1 MTQAEKISWIQSE
14 IGKLDYDNDLSIWAY
29 GAETQESLNRF
40 SRMFTSAIQN
50 IDVQGSLNII
60 EGTIKKIN
68 ENETHTKSLAFGFQ
82 KDRGRQKYYSNL
94 ISYMNKMSLQLQLNQ
109 VAMVKC
115 VSELDQLKSYINNCI
130 EEFDLL
136 ILDGQ
141 EYIDSAEKQSTDNE
155 EKKEWTYHLKKRLE
169 ELQYSRLI
177 AEQGLG
183 QTVLMIHNGEKMID
197 QIRYTVT
204 NTIPMWRNQVA
215 IAAGLLNMRK
225 SLEDENNKAR
235 AMMLS
240 VRSLPES
247 ARKDYGSIRQ
257 YDAILEKQLVA
268 VREAESQLQTAMQD
282 LENSVKE

>member
-109 VAMVKC
+109 VAIVKC

-169 ELQYSRLI
+169 EL
-177 AEQGLG
+177 
-183 QTVLMIHNGEKMID
+183 H
-197 QIRYTVT
+197 
-204 NTIPMWRNQVA
+204 
-215 IAAGLLNMRK
+215 MRK